1 MAKMI
6 ILDTKCKEDLKWS
19 LCEEE
24 KLFSGENVKEKY
36 MKKITWSQQAFWSCV
51 INEILVIYIE
61 YEDKLV
67 RLWHFAA

>member
-24 KLFSGENVKEKY
+24 KLFSGENVNEKY
-36 MKKITWSQQAFWSCV
+36 KENRV
-51 INEILVIYIE
+51 IVASFLKLC
-61 YEDKLV
+61 DKQNFGFL
-67 RLWHFAA
+67 HGI

>member
-24 KLFSGENVKEKY
+24 KLFSGENVNEKY
-36 MKKITWSQQAFWSCV
+36 TSGELRPGSKIVAIIGTIF
-51 INEILVIYIE
+51 
-61 YEDKLV
+61 K
-67 RLWHFAA
+67 